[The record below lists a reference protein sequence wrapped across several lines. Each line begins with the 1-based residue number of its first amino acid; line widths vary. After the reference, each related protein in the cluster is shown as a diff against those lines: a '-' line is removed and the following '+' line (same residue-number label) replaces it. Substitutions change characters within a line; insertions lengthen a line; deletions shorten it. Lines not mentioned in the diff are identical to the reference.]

1 MSGLVLAEPEQDS
14 RQRLGRLGED
24 AAAAELARVGITI
37 LERRARTRAGELD
50 LVALDGELV
59 VFVEVKA
66 RRGTGFGTP
75 AEAVGAVKR
84 RRLARVALEWLARR
98 RWLSRRCRFDVVE
111 VFADGD
117 TVRLVRH
124 HRDAFRA

>member
-1 MSGLVLAEPEQDS
+1 MSGGASEPPRDP

-24 AAAAELARVGITI
+24 AAAAELERAGITI
-37 LERRARTRAGELD
+37 LERRSRTRAGELD

-66 RRGTGFGTP
+66 RRGTGFGSP
-75 AEAVGAVKR
+75 AEAVGTVKR
-84 RRLARVALEWLARR
+84 RRMARVALEWLARR
-98 RWLSRRCRFDVVE
+98 RWLTRRCRFDVVE

-117 TVRLVRH
+117 RVQRVRH